1 VPDQRHVELILLRQ
15 LGGHLSIAAF
25 FVDPRGNLVFYNEAA
40 ESILGMRYE
49 ETGEMA
55 ESEWTTRF
63 VPTDSA
69 GNLLPPEGLP
79 LITAVEQRVPAHGAF
94 WITGADGV
102 RRHISVTALPFVGL
116 GGRDLGSLAL
126 FWESAADAGGTE
138 P

>member
-1 VPDQRHVELILLRQ
+1 MPEQRHVELILLRQ
-15 LGGHLSIAAF
+15 LGGHLSLAAF
-25 FVDPRGNLVFYNEAA
+25 FVDPDGNLVFYNEAA

-55 ESEWTTRF
+55 ASEWTTRF
-63 VPTDSA
+63 VAMDDA

-79 LITAVEQRVPAHGAF
+79 LVTAIEQRVPAHGSF
-94 WITGADGV
+94 WIYGADGV

-126 FWESAADAGGTE
+126 FWESAADVGDSG